1 MTMLVCS
8 CILLFLSENN
18 QYFMRFSR
26 FRNGLITL
34 KAFVEKM
41 ITMSVP
47 DDLKEL
53 VGGLQ

>member
-1 MTMLVCS
+1 MLVCT